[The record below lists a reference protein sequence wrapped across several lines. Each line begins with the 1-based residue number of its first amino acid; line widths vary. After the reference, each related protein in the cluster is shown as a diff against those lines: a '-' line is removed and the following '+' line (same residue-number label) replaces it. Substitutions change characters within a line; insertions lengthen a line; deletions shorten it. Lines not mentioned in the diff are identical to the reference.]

1 MTRERITPCTALIL
15 LILVSGCSKKDDAG
29 DAAADSPV
37 ALVTLGRASTG
48 AIDQTVPI
56 YGVTDGS
63 AAASFALVAPSEA
76 SVGTIDAT
84 VGGAVIQGQAIV
96 HLLPT
101 AQTRQDSI
109 KAAADAAAA
118 DAALARARRLRA
130 DNLAS
135 DAEVE
140 TAASNAKTADAA
152 LAAAQARD
160 AALVLRAP
168 QSGFVATVTQSPGS
182 VVAAGTTIATI
193 ATTNNLRARFGVDP
207 ALARHVAAGAPIH
220 IVPADGEAFDARVLA
235 SSPVIDPQ
243 THMASIV
250 AAVPAASGLGGGDAL
265 RGEVTVTGT
274 ATALSVPYSA
284 LLDDGGQP
292 YVFVVKAGVAHRID
306 VETGAHASPLGGD
319 RIAITKG
326 LMDGD
331 EVVTA
336 GGTALDDGMK
346 VRTK

>member
-1 MTRERITPCTALIL
+1 MTRERIPPCFALTL
-15 LILVSGCSKKDDAG
+15 LVLMGGCSQKEQADDAAG
-29 DAAADSPV
+29 SPV
-37 ALVTLGRASTG
+37 ALVALGQASTG
-48 AIDQTVPI
+48 AIAQTVPV
-56 YGVTDGS
+56 YGVTDGTS
-63 AAASFALVAPSEA
+63 AATFALVAPSEA
-76 SVGTIDAT
+76 SVGTVDAQ
-84 VGGAVIQGQAIV
+84 VGAAVVQGQAVV

-118 DAALARARRLRA
+118 DAALARAKRLRA
-130 DNLAS
+130 DDLAS
-135 DAEVE
+135 DADVE
-140 TAASNAKTADAA
+140 SAASTAKTADAA

-160 AALVLRAP
+160 QALVLRAP
-168 QSGFVATVTQSPGS
+168 QSGFVATLTQSPGS
-182 VVAAGTTIATI
+182 VVTAGTTIATI
-193 ATTNNLRARFGVDP
+193 GTTNNLRARFGVDP
-207 ALARHVAAGAPIH
+207 ALAHQVAAGAAIH
-220 IVPADGEAFDARVLA
+220 ITPANGEAFDARVLA

-243 THMASIV
+243 THMASII

-265 RGEVTVTGT
+265 RGEVTVAST
-274 ATALSVPYSA
+274 ATALSIPYSA

-306 VETGAHASPLGGD
+306 VETGAHSSPLGGD

-326 LMDGD
+326 LKDGD
-331 EVVTA
+331 AVVTV